1 LPKEIDFANSPV
13 DHSHATMSIPT
24 SDVIVVGAGA
34 IGASTAYHLAQLGV
48 RVTVLEKEA
57 EPALHQSSRNSGV
70 IHAGYNLKP
79 GSAKARFCVEGNH
92 RLRAYCLAH
101 GIPMFQGGILVV
113 ASEEAGI
120 PTLRELKRR
129 ADANGVE
136 SRIVDAAELCT
147 IEPHAAG
154 VQALHAPEGASFDPG
169 AFVRQLMLDAAR
181 LGATAQFRVQV
192 LSVEERH
199 SVTGGQAGVR
209 VWTTEGPFHARAL
222 VNCAGLHADRVAGPI
237 ASDLRLVPFRGY
249 YAELR
254 PERRTLVR
262 SHVYA
267 APDLEFPFLGVHVS
281 RQADGR
287 VLIGPGAML
296 AFGREAYKLHHV
308 KPRDLAE
315 TLAWPGFYRFLAQ
328 SKAKH
333 LMRSEVRKS
342 LFLRAIWREAR
353 ALVPELRPRDL
364 IRSFAGNRAQLIT
377 RDGKLV
383 DDILIRETEHAV
395 HVLNAVSPGLT
406 ASLPF
411 GEDLSRRVKQKL
423 A

>member
-1 LPKEIDFANSPV
+1 
-13 DHSHATMSIPT
+13 MSIPT

-34 IGASTAYHLAQLGV
+34 IGTSTAYHLARLGLQ
-48 RVTVLEKEA
+48 VTVLEKEA

-79 GSAKARFCVEGNH
+79 GTAKARYCVEGSR
-92 RLRAYCLAH
+92 RLREYCLEH

-113 ASEEAGI
+113 ASAEEGI
-120 PTLRELKRR
+120 PTLRELKLR
-129 ADANGVE
+129 ADANGVG
-136 SRIVDAAELCT
+136 SRIVDAAELRT
-147 IEPHAAG
+147 IEPQAAG
-154 VQALHAPEGASFDPG
+154 VQALHAPEGASFDSG
-169 AFVRQLMLDAAR
+169 GFVRQLILDAAE
-181 LGATAQFRVQV
+181 LGVTAHFRVQV

-199 SVTGGQAGVR
+199 STTGRQTGIR
-209 VWTTEGPFHARAL
+209 VWTTAGPFYAPVL
-222 VNCAGLHADRVAGPI
+222 VNCAGLHADRVAGPVS
-237 ASDLRLVPFRGY
+237 SDLRLVPFRGY

-308 KPRDLAE
+308 DPRDLAE
-315 TLAWPGFYRFLAQ
+315 TLTWPGFYRFLAH

-333 LMRSEVRKS
+333 LMHSEVRKS

-353 ALVPELRPRDL
+353 VLVPELRARDL
-364 IRSFAGNRAQLIT
+364 MRSFAGNRAQLIT
-377 RDGKLV
+377 RGGKLV
-383 DDILIRETEHAV
+383 DDILVRETEHAV

-411 GEDLSRRVKQKL
+411 GEDLAARVSEKL
-423 A
+423 S

>member
-1 LPKEIDFANSPV
+1 VPAFREEIDFANSPV

-79 GSAKARFCVEGNH
+79 GSAKARFCVEGNR
-92 RLRAYCLAH
+92 RLREYCLAH

-120 PTLRELKRR
+120 PT
-129 ADANGVE
+129 
-136 SRIVDAAELCT
+136 
-147 IEPHAAG
+147 HATG
-154 VQALHAPEGASFDPG
+154 VQALHAPEGASFDSG
-169 AFVRQLMLDAAR
+169 AFVQQLMSDAAG
-181 LGATAQFRVQV
+181 LGVTARFRVQV
-192 LSVEERH
+192 LSIEERN
-199 SVTGGQAGVR
+199 SMGGMPPGVR
-209 VWTTEGPFHARAL
+209 AWTTDGPYYARAL
-222 VNCAGLHADRVAGPI
+222 VNCAGLHADRVAGPV

-254 PERRTLVR
+254 PDRRMLVR

-267 APDLEFPFLGVHVS
+267 TPDLEFPFLGVHVS

-308 KPRDLAE
+308 KLRDLAE

-353 ALVPELRPRDL
+353 VLVPELRPRDL

-377 RDGKLV
+377 RNGELV
-383 DDILIRETEHAV
+383 DDILVRETDRAV

-411 GEDLSRRVKQKL
+411 GEDLSRRVKEKL